1 MIHRVQIQSGYNKH
15 KLNNVKLVYTLHIQN
30 IQMDETVEFTYTYRL
45 RHVCQL
51 INFILKID
59 LFLKNQYFTL
69 QFIVIWLFFLNFNT
83 SENNVKAVKVVGY
96 LFYIQKDETTKFTS
110 HMCHEP
116 WLCQVWLIQDE
127 YVMIDWHTLNLIM
140 LLCSVYVL
148 PRVYT
153 ISAATGIWSN
163 AWGWSM
169 SYMHGWSYTLYRF
182 AESWNTSY
190 KLWQHPLYFSSRI
203 VFRNPV
209 FVQWRNENWTKTNCA
224 EFLGLAVGELFKK
237 IEALI

>member
-1 MIHRVQIQSGYNKH
+1 
-15 KLNNVKLVYTLHIQN
+15 
-30 IQMDETVEFTYTYRL
+30 MDETVKFTYIYCL
-45 RHVCQL
+45 RYVCQL
-51 INFILKID
+51 FNFILKIEFFWRTNTLLYNLLSFEF
-59 LFLKNQYFTL
+59 LFE
-69 QFIVIWLFFLNFNT
+69 NFNT
-83 SENNVKAVKVVGY
+83 SESNVKAAKVVGY

-110 HMCHEP
+110 QMCHEP
-116 WLCQVWLIQDE
+116 WLCQIWLIQHE
-127 YVMIDWHTLNLIM
+127 YVMIDWHTINLIM

-148 PRVYT
+148 SRVYT

-169 SYMHGWSYTLYRF
+169 SYMHGWRYTLYRF

-209 FVQWRNENWTKTNCA
+209 FVQWRNENWNSA
-224 EFLGLAVGELFKK
+224 F
-237 IEALI
+237 